1 MKIKKWKYNIITLG
15 GSNPDEFEKI
25 AKQLIELLENG
36 AEIVSKISM
45 INGVQYIV
53 RIKKEKDD

>member
-15 GSNPDEFEKI
+15 GNNPDEFEKI